1 MAILPFYPSLK
12 VLHRDAITRDKK
24 KSSPREPNGIFKVL
38 KSPTI
43 SKIDSMYTDLYNSSM
58 MFRQFIFL
66 AKNIGFLIQ
75 NSPSPVIQNF
85 YSFIPRRPRGRG
97 APLGN
102 DGAGVGSLKTG
113 LAFVV
118 LHV

>member
-85 YSFIPRRPRGRG
+85 YSFIPRRAGH
-97 APLGN
+97 
-102 DGAGVGSLKTG
+102 GAGVHHWEMTGRGSGASKRDWHL
-113 LAFVV
+113 
-118 LHV
+118 